1 MRIGMHIGKCILVK
15 CTLILKSKKK
25 IFLVFSVVQAS
36 QVVLVVKNPPA
47 NAGDVRDTG
56 SIPGLERSTG
66 GGHGKPL
73 QYSCLKNPMDKGAWR
88 ATVNGVAKSW
98 TQLKWLSMHR
108 TSKALCSC
116 LGRAAMSSKMV
127 RLSAGWPY
135 SLESLYKG
143 CLSLG
148 EIFPEPCFPATGQL
162 WFIL

>member
-73 QYSCLKNPMDKGAWR
+73 QYSCLKNPMDKGA
-88 ATVNGVAKSW
+88 
-98 TQLKWLSMHR
+98 
-108 TSKALCSC
+108 
-116 LGRAAMSSKMV
+116 
-127 RLSAGWPY
+127 
-135 SLESLYKG
+135 
-143 CLSLG
+143 
-148 EIFPEPCFPATGQL
+148 
-162 WFIL
+162 